1 MGNEKSEKIGKF
13 ICELRKSEGLTQKDL
28 ANKLGVTDKA
38 VSKWERGLSCPDIEL
53 LIPLAK
59 ILNVSTDEILMG
71 KKNISSSQ
79 IEPEAIVNEAFHYA
93 TNSTQS
99 KLNKIKNSLFGGIS
113 IVFLIAIMTCVI
125 CDYFINDYLTWSLIV
140 MISLVASWM
149 LLLPLFKLK
158 ENVIRNFLIILS
170 VITIPYLALLSIVLK
185 SPLVF
190 SLGTSISVASL
201 VGLWCSYGVFL
212 KYFYRKFHAMG
223 VIFLM
228 MVPLI
233 LGIPYISAYFI
244 DHLALDFD
252 ILLQAIILLGL
263 SFICFGIDYFFVH
276 SEKNSY
282 ER

>member
-1 MGNEKSEKIGKF
+1 MRNEKSEKIGKF

-28 ANKLGVTDKA
+28 ASKLGVTDKA

-59 ILNVSTDEILMG
+59 ILNVSTDEILIG
-71 KKNISSSQ
+71 KKIESSSQ
-79 IEPEAIVNEAFHYA
+79 IAPEAIVNEALHYA
-93 TNSTQS
+93 TTSNQS
-99 KLNKIKNSLFGGIS
+99 KMNKIKSYLFGGIS

-125 CDYFINDYLTWSLIV
+125 CDYFINEQLTWSLIV
-140 MISLVASWM
+140 IISLVASWL
-149 LLLPLFKLK
+149 LLLPLLKLK
-158 ENVIRNFLIILS
+158 EKVIRNFLIVLS
-170 VITIPYLALLSIVLK
+170 VIIIPYLVLLSIVLK

-190 SLGTSISVASL
+190 SLGTSISAASL

-223 VIFLM
+223 VIFLIII
-228 MVPLI
+228 PLA

-244 DHLALDFD
+244 DYFALDFD

-263 SFICFGIDYFFVH
+263 SFICLGIDYFFIH
-276 SEKNSY
+276 SEKAIN
-282 ER
+282 